1 MTNRNHGNP
10 AVDRVERKAR
20 LQWVPIPQMRVSPR
34 AQRDLNQARV
44 DKLAARFD
52 MEQLGTPVVSHRGPH
67 FYLIDGQH
75 RIEALKKNGYGAWEV
90 QCWAYQGLAEA
101 DEAAMFLTLNDTLTV
116 GAYPTFK
123 VAVQAG
129 RPEETDI
136 DRIVRAQGLRVG
148 PDRSGGAVA
157 AVHTLR
163 RVYRRSGPECLARTL
178 RIVRDAY
185 GETGLDASV
194 IDGVSLVCHRYDG
207 QLDDEQVIAALA
219 CAAGGVNGLMGKAE
233 NMRRQTSSQKAH
245 CVAAVTVELVNRKIR
260 GKKLRSWWKQ
270 PQP

>member
-1 MTNRNHGNP
+1 MTSRDHRNLAG
-10 AVDRVERKAR
+10 DRVERKAR
-20 LQWVPIPQMRVSPR
+20 LQWVPIALMRVSPR

-44 DKLAARFD
+44 DELAARFD
-52 MEQLGTPVVSHRGPH
+52 MEQLGTPVISHRDGH

-75 RIEALKKNGYGAWEV
+75 RIEALKAIGHGGRQV
-90 QCWAYQGLAEA
+90 QCWTYQGLTEGG
-101 DEAAMFLTLNDTLTV
+101 EAAMFLTLNDTLTV
-116 GAYPTFK
+116 GAYPRFK

-136 DRIVRAQGLRVG
+136 DRIVRAQGLRIS

-163 RVYRRSGPECLARTL
+163 RVYRRGGPACLARTL

-185 GETGLDASV
+185 GDPGLEASV
-194 IDGVSLVCHRYDG
+194 IDGISLVCHRYDG
-207 QLDDEQVIAALA
+207 QLDDMLVIAALA
-219 CAAGGVNGLMGKAE
+219 RASGGVNGLLGKAE
-233 NMRRQTSSQKAH
+233 NMRRQTGSPKAH
-245 CVAAVTVELVNRKIR
+245 CVAAAAVELVNRKIR

-270 PQP
+270 P